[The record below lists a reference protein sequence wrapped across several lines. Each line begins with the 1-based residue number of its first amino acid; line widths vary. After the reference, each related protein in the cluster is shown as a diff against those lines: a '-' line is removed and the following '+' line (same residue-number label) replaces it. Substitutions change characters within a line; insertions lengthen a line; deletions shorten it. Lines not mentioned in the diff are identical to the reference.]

1 MSASAGP
8 PADLLRALNDAGAGI
23 SDSRKIDHG
32 TQHRIVRGAEKVNL
46 NLYDSGKALVQGKES
61 ALKGVLDAWK
71 QERTPSKRSSPKKSP
86 AGGQRGQRERA
97 VSNVGKVSKAG
108 KVSRVGTDEA
118 GKGDYFGPLVVAGV
132 RVLDEAAEAALRG
145 IGVRDSKLLGTG
157 QAASMAQRITE
168 ELGLENVS
176 VVSLEPPEFERRRS
190 KAGDNVNR
198 LLGEINVE
206 ILSELSDGVEGF
218 VVDEFAKKARS
229 YIEPSVPSG
238 VELEVKPRAEDDAA
252 VAAASI
258 MARARYLEEMDE
270 LSRWAGFT
278 LPRGS
283 THVKDAAHRLYSERG
298 RQGLEQVAKISFSI
312 TASIGVV

>member
-1 MSASAGP
+1 
-8 PADLLRALNDAGAGI
+8 
-23 SDSRKIDHG
+23 
-32 TQHRIVRGAEKVNL
+32 VRGAEKVNL
-46 NLYDSGKALVQGKES
+46 NLYDSGKALVQGKDSE
-61 ALKGVLDAWK
+61 LKGVLDAWK
-71 QERTPSKRSSPKKSP
+71 QERTPSRSKKSSSGDYRNNGGQKSSS
-86 AGGQRGQRERA
+86 GGQRA
-97 VSNVGKVSKAG
+97 PVVSG
-108 KVSRVGTDEA
+108 VSRVGTDEA

-157 QAASMAQRITE
+157 QAVSMAERIMQA
-168 ELGLENVS
+168 LGPENVS

-206 ILSELSDGVEGF
+206 ILSGLSDGVDGF

-229 YIEPSVPSG
+229 YIEPGVPSG
-238 VELEVKPRAEDDAA
+238 VELEVRPRAEDDAA

-258 MARARYLEEMDE
+258 VARARYLEEMDE
-270 LSRWAGFT
+270 LSRWAGLT

-283 THVKDAAHRLYSERG
+283 THVKGAAHRIYSERG
-298 RQGLEQVAKISFSI
+298 RRGLEQVAKISFSI
-312 TASIGVV
+312 TKSIGAV

>member
-1 MSASAGP
+1 MSASAEPPTGP
-8 PADLLRALNDAGAGI
+8 PADLLHTLNDAGAGI

-61 ALKGVLDAWK
+61 DLKGVLDAWK
-71 QERTPSKRSSPKKSP
+71 REWTPSKSRKGSTGAPGKKGGQKGSS
-86 AGGQRGQRERA
+86 GGQRTP
-97 VSNVGKVSKAG
+97 V
-108 KVSRVGTDEA
+108 VSRVGTDEA

-176 VVSLEPPEFERRRS
+176 VVSLEPSAFERRRS

-238 VELEVKPRAEDDAA
+238 VELEVRPRAEDDAA

-258 MARARYLEEMDE
+258 MARARYLEEMDD

-283 THVKDAAHRLYSERG
+283 THVKGAAHRLYSERG
-298 RQGLEQVAKISFSI
+298 RQGLEQVAKVSFSI
-312 TASIGVV
+312 TTSIGAV

>member
-1 MSASAGP
+1 VSASAGP

-71 QERTPSKRSSPKKSP
+71 QERRPSSSKKSSTGDSGKNGGQKSSS
-86 AGGQRGQRERA
+86 GGQRTPV
-97 VSNVGKVSKAG
+97 VSGVN
-108 KVSRVGTDEA
+108 RVGTDEA

-168 ELGLENVS
+168 ELGPENVR
-176 VVSLEPPEFERRRS
+176 VVCLEPPEFERRRS
-190 KAGDNVNR
+190 KAGENVNR

-238 VELEVKPRAEDDAA
+238 VELEVRPRAEDDAA

-258 MARARYLEEMDE
+258 MARARYLEEMDD

>member
-1 MSASAGP
+1 MSASSGP
-8 PADLLRALNDAGAGI
+8 PPDLLRTLDKAGAGI

-46 NLYDSGKALVQGKES
+46 NLYDSGKALVQGKETE
-61 ALKGVLDAWK
+61 LKGVLDVWK
-71 QERTPSKRSSPKKSP
+71 RERTPSSSKKSSS
-86 AGGQRGQRERA
+86 GSQRGPV
-97 VSNVGKVSKAG
+97 VSGFSG
-108 KVSRVGTDEA
+108 VSRAGTDEA

-132 RVLDEAAEAALRG
+132 RVLDETAQAALRG

-157 QAASMAQRITE
+157 QAVSMAERIME
-168 ELGLENVS
+168 ALGPENVR
-176 VVSLEPPEFERRRS
+176 VVCLEPPEFERRRS
-190 KAGDNVNR
+190 KVGNNVNR

-206 ILSELSDGVEGF
+206 ILSGLGDGVEGF

-229 YIEPSVPSG
+229 YIEPGVPSG
-238 VELEVKPRAEDDAA
+238 VELEVRPRAEDDAA

-258 MARARYLEEMDE
+258 VARARYLEEMDE
-270 LSRWAGFT
+270 LSRWAGLT

-283 THVKDAAHRLYSERG
+283 THVKGAAHRVYSERG

-312 TASIGVV
+312 TKSIGAI

>member
-1 MSASAGP
+1 MSASYGP

-32 TQHRIVRGAEKVNL
+32 TQHLIVRGPEKVNL

-71 QERTPSKRSSPKKSP
+71 RERTPSSSKKSSTGDSRKNGGQKSSS
-86 AGGQRGQRERA
+86 GGQRTPV
-97 VSNVGKVSKAG
+97 VSR
-108 KVSRVGTDEA
+108 VSRVGTDEA

-132 RVLDEAAEAALRG
+132 RVRDEASEAALRG

-157 QAASMAQRITE
+157 QAVSMAGRIPE
-168 ELGLENVS
+168 ALGPDNVY

-206 ILSELSDGVEGF
+206 ILSKLSGGVDGF

-238 VELEVKPRAEDDAA
+238 VELEVRPRAEDDAA

-283 THVKDAAHRLYSERG
+283 THVKGAAHRMYSERG
-298 RQGLEQVAKISFSI
+298 RQGLEQVAKVSFSI
-312 TASIGVV
+312 TTSIGAV